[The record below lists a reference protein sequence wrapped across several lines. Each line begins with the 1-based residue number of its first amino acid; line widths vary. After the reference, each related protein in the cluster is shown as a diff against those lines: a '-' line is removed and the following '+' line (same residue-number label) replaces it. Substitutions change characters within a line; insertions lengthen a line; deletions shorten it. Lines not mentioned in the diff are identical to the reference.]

1 MRTPI
6 LERSRSDIGTPPV
19 CDFPPAEPSP
29 YQEWESP
36 PPDKGME
43 PDPLEVPRNERIAW
57 KLAHLD
63 QWRNHIQTLPHYDH
77 DYAYDITHEYGIDWT
92 TDSDYMPEVGRMHFN
107 ENDILTPQ
115 TNRHRTLQSEALPTL
130 VESQAEH
137 DLTVTAEPAMTF
149 VSFTYPKS
157 MIRPDLAV
165 LPWSSPPPGRDP
177 EDALYNIRINEGD
190 PAPLLVVEITSPGS
204 TRTGDLRGKMQ
215 LYAELGIAEYV
226 LIDSPSKNAPYSL
239 RAFGLQG
246 GHAYR
251 EAVLQ
256 ADSEGIPNY
265 HSEAL
270 GCPIRLRQPD
280 SPPMESDR
288 IGLKAPRLQ
297 WFDSSVARWRDV
309 RTDTEHQLQTAEAK
323 LDQTEAKLDQTEAE
337 RDQMADKLDQAE
349 TERDQMA
356 DKLDQVEAER
366 NQAKSERERAEAEQ
380 LEASIGIMRVL
391 LADSKP
397 QAARR
402 VEEFW
407 RRHGAPAGHL
417 VAELVRDVATGDAP
431 LEALLRAVPDDAGK
445 ETPDADHLPHEAD
458 SGNGP

>member
-1 MRTPI
+1 MRTTV
-6 LERSRSDIGTPPV
+6 LERSRSDIGTSLP
-19 CDFPPAEPSP
+19 CDSPPAEPSP

-36 PPDKGME
+36 PPDTGME
-43 PDPLEVPRNERIAW
+43 PDPLEVPRHERVVW

-63 QWRNHIQTLPHYDH
+63 KWRNHLQTLSHYDPG
-77 DYAYDITHEYGIDWT
+77 YAYDITHEYGIDWT
-92 TDSDYMPEVGRMHFN
+92 TDPDYIPEIGRMHFN

-115 TNRHRTLQSEALPTL
+115 TNRHRTLQSEAFHTL
-130 VESQAEH
+130 VESQAENGQA
-137 DLTVTAEPAMTF
+137 VTAEPTVTF

-165 LPWSSPPPGRDP
+165 LPWRSPPSGRDL
-177 EDALYNIRINEGD
+177 EDALFNIHINEGD

-204 TRTGDLRGKMQ
+204 TRPDDLKGKMQ
-215 LYAELGIAEYV
+215 LYAELGVAEYV

-270 GCPIRLRQPD
+270 GFPIRLRQPD
-280 SPPMESDR
+280 SPSVETAR
-288 IGLKAPRLQ
+288 IGLQTPRLQ
-297 WFDSSVARWRDV
+297 WFDASVARWRDV
-309 RTDTEHQLQTAEAK
+309 RTDTEHQLQVA
-323 LDQTEAKLDQTEAE
+323 EAE
-337 RDQMADKLDQAE
+337 RDRA
-349 TERDQMA
+349 
-356 DKLDQVEAER
+356 EAER
-366 NQAKSERERAEAEQ
+366 DRAEAEQ
-380 LEASIGIMRVL
+380 LEASIGTMRVL

-397 QAARR
+397 QAAQR

-417 VAELVRDVATGDAP
+417 VAALVKDVVTGDAP
-431 LEALLRAVPDDAGK
+431 LGTLLRAVPDDVG
-445 ETPDADHLPHEAD
+445 HLPHED
-458 SGNGP
+458 DGGNGP